1 MSVRRRP
8 CGLPS
13 CLSGCDRAAGAL
25 RHRAVPFPV
34 FSGFHTVD
42 ILHYSPIVYH
52 PSGPGGLT
60 PLSLASI
67 CPDAPGPGVDVACGG
82 SQPQLTPAFT
92 AASPFWC
99 GVINGIAEICA
110 DLSRRKVVRGS
121 RHFMPRPGRRVEMG
135 RASSFSASAEA
146 HGAGSG
152 QVLWSARQQGTDQG
166 AGLRCVHH
174 AAVGGATLV
183 GGD

>member
-13 CLSGCDRAAGAL
+13 CLSGCDRAAGVL

-34 FSGFHTVD
+34 FSGFHTVG

-60 PLSLASI
+60 PLPLASI

-82 SQPQLTPAFT
+82 SQPQLTPAFM

-110 DLSRRKVVRGS
+110 DLSGRKVVRGS
-121 RHFMPRPGRRVEMG
+121 RHFMPRPGRRVETG
-135 RASSFSASAEA
+135 CASSFSASAEA
-146 HGAGSG
+146 HGAGVRPGSLKRPATGHGARSG
-152 QVLWSARQQGTDQG
+152 IAVRASCGGGGT
-166 AGLRCVHH
+166 
-174 AAVGGATLV
+174 TLV